1 MLAKPKRPSLPKPS
15 VFKNATTG
23 QWVCEFYE
31 FDDKGKLKAKRKSFV
46 RDLKREGKEATLTEQ
61 RSAALAMQEAVLKEQ
76 KERERLIRREREQ
89 TYLTARQLREAK
101 AAFAIF
107 DQIPDRNKSLVD
119 AVILYREHLKLA
131 QDSPYLDDCVNIF
144 LARKQEAVENDH
156 LSNET
161 YKTLKKHL
169 NPIVGHLN
177 GSDARVKIGDV
188 TAKMLIRFFDSLDV
202 GVRTRRNYIT
212 SANTFFNDASNP
224 KDEHRFIDK
233 NPMDGVYVH
242 YQKSNGAKSLKT
254 TSSQR
259 KTPKI
264 LQLEESKRALQVAYE
279 QREYGILGFAVCG
292 LFLGMRP
299 SEVFDLVKQ
308 QDYWERFVK
317 LDEGI
322 VRVDG
327 FGKMR
332 DQRIIQ
338 IPENAKEWL
347 RLIRDND
354 WPLCFKY
361 DPDGDN
367 TRYANFRALAYL
379 PEGDGQH
386 YIDLRRARKRG
397 VKKTKAEKEF
407 SESCRKKLL
416 EYQDVLR
423 HTCGT
428 NLYYNSGFDKNHT
441 IEQLGHSADVF
452 VEHYRG
458 LLDHPDDHTAYF
470 AQTPGFCLPK

>member
-1 MLAKPKRPSLPKPS
+1 MLTKTKRPTLPKPS
-15 VFKNATTG
+15 VFKNASTG
-23 QWVCEFYE
+23 QWVCEYHE
-31 FDDKGKLKAKRKSFV
+31 FDDKEKPRARRKSFV
-46 RDLKREGKEATLTEQ
+46 RELKREGKKATLTEQ
-61 RSAALAMQEAVLKEQ
+61 RTAALAMQEAILD
-76 KERERLIRREREQ
+76 ERKKQERLIRREREQ
-89 TYLTARQLREAK
+89 KHLTARQLREAK

-119 AVILYREHLKLA
+119 AVVLYRDHLKLA
-131 QDSPYLDDCVNIF
+131 KDSPSLDDCVKIF
-144 LARKQEAVENDH
+144 LARKQEAVENGY

-169 NPIVGHLN
+169 NPIVAYCGV
-177 GSDARVKIGDV
+177 SDSKIKIGDV

-202 GVRTRRNYIT
+202 SLRTKRNYIT

-224 KDEHRFIDK
+224 KDDHRFIDK

-254 TSSQR
+254 TTSQR

-264 LQLEESKRALQVAYE
+264 LQLDESKRALKVAYE
-279 QREYGILGFAVCG
+279 QRKYGILGFTVCG

-299 SEVFDLVKQ
+299 SEVFDLAKQ
-308 QDYWERFVK
+308 SDYWERFVK

-338 IPENAKEWL
+338 IPENAQIWL
-347 RLIRDND
+347 QFIRDNN
-354 WPLCFKY
+354 WPLCFKH

-367 TRYANFRALAYL
+367 VRYANFRALAYL
-379 PEGDGQH
+379 PEGNGKR
-386 YIDLRRARKRG
+386 YIELRRARKRG
-397 VKKTKAEKEF
+397 HRKTATEKEF

-428 NLYYNSGFDKNHT
+428 NLYYASSFDKNYT

-458 LLDHPDDHTAYF
+458 LLNHPDDHKAYYAF
-470 AQTPGFCLPK
+470 MPDDFL